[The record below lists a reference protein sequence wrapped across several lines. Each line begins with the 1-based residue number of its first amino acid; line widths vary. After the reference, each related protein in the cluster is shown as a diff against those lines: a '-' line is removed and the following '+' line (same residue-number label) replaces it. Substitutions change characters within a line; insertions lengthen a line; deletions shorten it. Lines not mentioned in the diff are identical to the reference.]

1 MTKKWCDVMSKINI
15 SIKVNDYIIKTKA
28 IKKDDIITCID
39 NNDKKTK
46 IKLNT
51 QDLILTRE
59 NNEITIDIDFKN
71 KNIKYYLKEH
81 NKYITTT
88 IKIKELK
95 QTKQS
100 LKIRYI
106 NEKQEFTLK
115 VDIK

>member
-1 MTKKWCDVMSKINI
+1 MTKKWCDVMSKTNI
-15 SIKVNDYIIKTKA
+15 SIKVNDYIITTKA

-71 KNIKYYLKEH
+71 
-81 NKYITTT
+81 
-88 IKIKELK
+88 
-95 QTKQS
+95 S
-100 LKIRYI
+100 RY
-106 NEKQEFTLK
+106 
-115 VDIK
+115 

>member
-1 MTKKWCDVMSKINI
+1 MNKCCY
-15 SIKVNDYIIKTKA
+15 DYIITTKA

-95 QTKQS
+95 QTKNN

-106 NEKQEFTLK
+106 NEKQEFTLE